1 MAITTQQIWTD
12 LSYGLKRFI
21 ARRIPNQTDAEDI
34 LQDVFHKIH
43 QNIDTLRAD
52 SKLQAW
58 VYQITRNAIID
69 YYRRQKITVELPETL
84 EETPGEVETNEL
96 AACCLKPMIDSLPEK
111 YRQALLLTEF
121 EGLTQKRMAENLG
134 ISFSGAKSRVQ
145 RARQQVKEKLLACC
159 HFEFDRLGQV
169 VDYRLREAKCN
180 YSQGNC

>member
-21 ARRIPNQTDAEDI
+21 ARRIPNQADAEDI
-34 LQDVFHKIH
+34 LQDVFQKIH
-43 QNIDTLRAD
+43 QNINTLQAD

-69 YYRRQKITVELPETL
+69 YYRRQKIMIELPETL
-84 EETPGEVETNEL
+84 AESPGEAETNEL

-121 EGLTQKRMAENLG
+121 EGLSQKGMAENLG
-134 ISFSGAKSRVQ
+134 LSFSGAKSRVQ
-145 RARQQVKEKLLACC
+145 RARQQIKEKLLACC

-169 VDYRLREAKCN
+169 VDYKARGSKCN
-180 YSQGNC
+180 SPQQSC